1 MAISRPSTSS
11 TYMRDKM
18 DKDAD
23 PSVPIK
29 MLRARE
35 EKAEAARMAW
45 MKDAMIKCFE
55 QERPELGAEEEDM

>member
-1 MAISRPSTSS
+1 
-11 TYMRDKM
+11 MRDKM

-55 QERPELGAEEEDM
+55 QERPEFGAEEEDM